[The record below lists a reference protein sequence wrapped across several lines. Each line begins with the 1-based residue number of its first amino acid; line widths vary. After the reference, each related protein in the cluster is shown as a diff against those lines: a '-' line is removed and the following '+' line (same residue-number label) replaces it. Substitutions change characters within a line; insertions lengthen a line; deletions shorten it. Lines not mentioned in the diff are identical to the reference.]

1 VLCDWEGK
9 DMRKVELRE
18 VAGAIASAVRETV
31 QTIGL
36 EALKRTSFFA
46 SNERKD
52 ASENLK
58 KAA

>member
-1 VLCDWEGK
+1 
-9 DMRKVELRE
+9 MRKVELRE
-18 VAGAIASAVRETV
+18 VADAIASAVRETV
-31 QTIGL
+31 QAMGL

-52 ASENLK
+52 ASEDLK